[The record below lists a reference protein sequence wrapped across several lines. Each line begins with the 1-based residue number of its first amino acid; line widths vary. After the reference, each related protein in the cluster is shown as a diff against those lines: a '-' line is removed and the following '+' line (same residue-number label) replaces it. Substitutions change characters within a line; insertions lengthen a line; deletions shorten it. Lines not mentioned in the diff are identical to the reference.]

1 MKKGEFMRALRSV
14 NMATEAQLEAMLDRH
29 IGDTELDSLDIEI
42 LRTVLERQLGNPISE
57 KTWQSV
63 TSLRALMEAI

>member
-14 NMATEAQLEAMLDRH
+14 NMASEEQLEALLDQH
-29 IGDTELDSLDIEI
+29 IGDSEFDSLDIEI

-63 TSLRALMEAI
+63 TSLRALMEKI